1 MEFLIAQSHKLLY
14 PPLGYWYH
22 LHADS
27 ATAEV
32 LTFGQNNYFT
42 GIEQAL
48 KNQFYKAK
56 KNVDFWPETWE
67 VKCFALQL
75 VWLKV

>member
-1 MEFLIAQSHKLLY
+1 
-14 PPLGYWYH
+14 

-56 KNVDFWPETWE
+56 KNVDF
-67 VKCFALQL
+67 
-75 VWLKV
+75 